1 MEQRIKK
8 IKVTSE
14 SLVTIATF
22 TRNSYEEVDG
32 LKRVTKYWTWT
43 ERAGLFKKKEV
54 KQPYKAW
61 VYIDPETGKEKEVAL
76 RHAKNSNIY
85 DVEVNFEGTSRFLTP
100 VLLKDEDTLESVNKI
115 TLNLTINGEDVNYR
129 LYFTQDE
136 SDMWH
141 RNLDAIANLLNGSK
155 SVVWIEYSV

>member
-1 MEQRIKK
+1 MEERIKK

-14 SLVTIATF
+14 SLDTVATF
-22 TRNSYEEVDG
+22 TRDSDRVDG

-43 ERAGLFKKKEV
+43 EKSLFKKKEM

-61 VYIDPETGKEKEVAL
+61 VYVDPETGKEYEAAF

-85 DVEVNFEGTSRFLTP
+85 DVEVNFNGISRFLTP

-115 TLNLTINGEDVNYR
+115 TINLTTKDGKEEKYR
-129 LYFTQDE
+129 LYFTKDE
-136 SDMWH
+136 SDIWN
-141 RNLDAIANLLNGSK
+141 RNLDAIANLLNESK
-155 SVVWIEYSV
+155 SIIWIEYSV